1 VKPGEKTMEIQH
13 NQLKRCDVIKISGR
27 IDSATAPKFAEVSNK
42 IVEAGRFR
50 LVIDMEGV
58 DFISSAGLRVLIGTQ
73 KICRRYNRG
82 EVVLANVPVTILA
95 SLELAGFTPLFK
107 IFSDAISAVGNF

>member
-1 VKPGEKTMEIQH
+1 MEILH
-13 NQLKRCDVIKISGR
+13 NELKRCDVIKIKGR
-27 IDSATAPKFAEVSNK
+27 IDSSTAPKFAEEVNE

-50 LVIDMEGV
+50 VVMDMEEL

-73 KICRRYNRG
+73 KTCKRYNRG
-82 EVVLANVPVTILA
+82 EVVLANVPETIMA

-107 IFSDAISAVGNF
+107 IFDNAVSAVGNF

>member
-1 VKPGEKTMEIQH
+1 MEIQH
-13 NQLKRCDVIKISGR
+13 DELKRCDVIQVKGR
-27 IDSATAPKFAEVSNK
+27 VDSATSPKFAEVANE

-50 LVIDMEGV
+50 IVIDMDGL

-82 EVVLANVPVTILA
+82 EVVLANVPPTIMS

-107 IFSDAISAVGNF
+107 IFKDAVSAVGNF

>member
-1 VKPGEKTMEIQH
+1 MEIKH
-13 NQLKRCDVIKISGR
+13 NQLKRCDVINIKGR
-27 IDSATAPKFAEVSNK
+27 IDSATAPKFAEVAND

-50 LVIDMEGV
+50 IVFDMDGV

-73 KICRRYNRG
+73 KNCKRFNRG
-82 EVVLANVPVTILA
+82 EVVLANVPATIMA

-107 IFSDAISAVGNF
+107 IFNDAVAAVGNF

>member
-1 VKPGEKTMEIQH
+1 MEILH
-13 NQLKRCDVIKISGR
+13 NELKRCDVIKITGR
-27 IDSATAPKFAEVSNK
+27 VDSATAPKFAETANE

-50 LVIDMEGV
+50 IVVDMDEV

-82 EVVLANVPVTILA
+82 EVVLANVPATIMA

-107 IFSDAISAVGNF
+107 IFNDAVAAVGNF